1 MSKGNLLYG
10 LYPRGQYIH
19 AGLIGLAGG
28 YTDDQIG
35 YLPDRYDMIAYN
47 KDGTKSAIFS
57 SGVEGNALKSLKFEI
72 VETGCG
78 KADFVFSRLP
88 TNAELSVDQRI
99 DIHLY
104 NDPRPWWSGYI
115 LNCPSQGS
123 TAKEYKYTAHGYYNK
138 LDAVVIFADFQGR
151 EVSNMVS
158 DIARQAEL
166 KAGLNYSSNLLIN
179 TNYIA
184 SRIQFD
190 GVTAKDALKQLSDF
204 AIDYVYGV
212 DEYRRLFFRPR
223 NREVNEQARF
233 WVGDHQGS
241 FEPVDDAEKI
251 YNVLPIKGAAV
262 DGNGEQWLATVEDAE
277 SQLRYGIREKVLT
290 LPSAYSI
297 LTFERW
303 GKNQLLSMSKPALSA
318 KVGEIQLPYPLAD
331 GRFNVR
337 KMWTDGEAVITDRA
351 GIAHQ
356 YPITKLKYSVSADKG
371 IKCDMELGKQPAEI
385 DTYLAELSRYAK
397 DLELLQAAATKQLK

>member
-1 MSKGNLLYG
+1 M
-10 LYPRGQYIH
+10 Q
-19 AGLIGLAGG
+19 
-28 YTDDQIG
+28 
-35 YLPDRYDMIAYN
+35 
-47 KDGTKSAIFS
+47 
-57 SGVEGNALKSLKFEI
+57 LKSLKFEI

-212 DEYRRLFFRPR
+212 DEYRRLFFRP
-223 NREVNEQARF
+223 A
-233 WVGDHQGS
+233 
-241 FEPVDDAEKI
+241 
-251 YNVLPIKGAAV
+251 
-262 DGNGEQWLATVEDAE
+262 
-277 SQLRYGIREKVLT
+277 
-290 LPSAYSI
+290 
-297 LTFERW
+297 
-303 GKNQLLSMSKPALSA
+303 
-318 KVGEIQLPYPLAD
+318 
-331 GRFNVR
+331 
-337 KMWTDGEAVITDRA
+337 
-351 GIAHQ
+351 
-356 YPITKLKYSVSADKG
+356 
-371 IKCDMELGKQPAEI
+371 QP
-385 DTYLAELSRYAK
+385 RG
-397 DLELLQAAATKQLK
+397 Q